1 MPKINLLPWR
11 EELRKQRQKQFLI
24 ALGGAVVVAGL
35 VVVGANLVYQS
46 RIDYQNERNQRL
58 SREIAELDKSI
69 ERIDGIERQK
79 ERLLARMEIIEQL
92 QRSRPEVV
100 HLFDELARTLPDGVF
115 LTAIQQNGRTVK
127 VDGVAQSSTRVSSF
141 MRNIDGSDWIGRPD
155 LEKIQT
161 VDRGRTGER
170 FNFTL
175 NARQRSPVA
184 AGEEEGVE

>member
-1 MPKINLLPWR
+1 MPRINLLPWR

-24 ALGGAVVVAGL
+24 ALGAAVVVAGL
-35 VVVGANLVYQS
+35 GVAGANLVFQS
-46 RIDYQNERNQRL
+46 RIDHQNERNQRL

-100 HLFDELARTLPDGVF
+100 HLFDELVRTLPDGVF
-115 LTAIQQNGRTVK
+115 LTAVQQNGRTVK
-127 VDGVAQSSTRVSSF
+127 VDGVAQSSTRVSSL
-141 MRNIDGSDWIGRPD
+141 MRNIDSSEWIGNPD

-175 NARQRSPVA
+175 NAKQRSA
-184 AGEEEGVE
+184 SASEEGVQ